1 MKEKLKEA
9 LASIPL
15 KQKVLGSL
23 ASIPL
28 IAAATMS
35 GSCAGGCPYGL
46 VNDPFPGQCRHYI
59 DSGGDGICDLSQVA
73 ASSTTSTS
81 SSSDQTSS
89 STADSG
95 STSTSSSDSVDSSQA
110 DLGNSNGVDNASLVY
125 DTGSSGSD
133 GASLGV
139 DDYNYHV
146 LPISFLLIS
155 GYLFTHFLFKKGIL
169 KPKTHKR
176 LWNLLVTVGYAGV
189 GVTGILLTL
198 MVNLGI
204 KAYSQGITFWHA
216 ETAVLMVIGTLI
228 HLHIYRKPFTRMF
241 KVLFRW
247 DSWSLKKPT
256 NIPQKSK

>member
-1 MKEKLKEA
+1 MKEKIKDV
-9 LASIPL
+9 LASLPV
-15 KQKVLGSL
+15 KEKVLASL
-23 ASIPL
+23 ATIPL

-59 DSGGDGICDLSQVA
+59 DSSGDGICDLSQVI
-73 ASSTTSTS
+73 ASTSTSATSDQASNTDPGSPSTS
-81 SSSDQTSS
+81 SSS
-89 STADSG
+89 
-95 STSTSSSDSVDSSQA
+95 SSDSNQLDPGS
-110 DLGNSNGVDNASLVY
+110 SNGSDNASVVS

-133 GASLGV
+133 GASLGA
-139 DDYNYHV
+139 DGYNYHV
-146 LPISFLLIS
+146 LPISFLLIVS
-155 GYLFTHFLFKKGIL
+155 YMFTYFLFQKGIL

-228 HLHIYRKPFTRMF
+228 HLHIYRKPLRRMF

-247 DSWSLKKPT
+247 ESSSPRKQKVS
-256 NIPQKSK
+256 QKSK